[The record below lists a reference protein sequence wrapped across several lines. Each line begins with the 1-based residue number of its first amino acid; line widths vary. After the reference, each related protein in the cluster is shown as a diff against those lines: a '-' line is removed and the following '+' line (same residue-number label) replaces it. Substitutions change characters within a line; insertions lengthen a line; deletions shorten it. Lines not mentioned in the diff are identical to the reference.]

1 MSSSFPSRR
10 VIYSSGTIYL
20 SVTRP
25 PGGICAEFWLIPRG
39 KLTVNLASLDVVRD
53 ILGAAAIDL
62 AADGESSTEDLEN
75 NTLESL
81 GHGAVLHLAGDL
93 NNVIEGDGL
102 GVLDVLLLLA
112 VTRRL
117 LEGLDDQGRGGG
129 NNRDRGLTVLDG
141 ELDSHTETLP
151 VTSVL
156 GNVFT
161 DLLGRQTKGTD
172 LGGER
177 GLGADLTT
185 SHTQVDDLHLIGIEL
200 GSYRKIERLVAIVK
214 MTQVM
219 ILTHGE
225 CER

>member
-1 MSSSFPSRR
+1 M
-10 VIYSSGTIYL
+10 GK
-20 SVTRP
+20 
-25 PGGICAEFWLIPRG
+25 
-39 KLTVNLASLDVVRD
+39 KLTVNLASLDIVRD
-53 ILGAAAIDL
+53 ILGAAAINL
-62 AADGESSTEDLEN
+62 AADGEGSSKDLKD

-81 GHGAVLHLAGDL
+81 GHGAVLHLAGNLD
-93 NNVIEGDGL
+93 NVIEGDGL

-117 LEGLDDQGRGGG
+117 LEGLDDQGRRGG
-129 NNRDRGLTVLDG
+129 NNRDRSLTVLDG

-161 DLLGRQTKGTD
+161 DLLGRQTQRTN
-172 LGGER
+172 LGSER
-177 GLGADLTT
+177 RLGADLTT

-200 GSYRKIERLVAIVK
+200 GSYRKRERLVAIAGK
-214 MTQVM
+214 TQVM

>member
-1 MSSSFPSRR
+1 MES
-10 VIYSSGTIYL
+10 
-20 SVTRP
+20 SVTDLQKVWDAKT
-25 PGGICAEFWLIPRG
+25 IDQISMG

-62 AADGESSTEDLEN
+62 AADGESSTEDLED
-75 NTLESL
+75 NTLERL

-129 NNRDRGLTVLDG
+129 NDRDSSLTVLDG

-161 DLLGRQTKGTD
+161 DLLGRQTQRTD

-177 GLGADLTT
+177 RLGADLTT
-185 SHTQVDDLHLIGIEL
+185 SHTQVNDLHLIGVEL
-200 GSYRKIERLVAIVK
+200 GSYRKIEILVAIVEI
-214 MTQVM
+214 TQVM